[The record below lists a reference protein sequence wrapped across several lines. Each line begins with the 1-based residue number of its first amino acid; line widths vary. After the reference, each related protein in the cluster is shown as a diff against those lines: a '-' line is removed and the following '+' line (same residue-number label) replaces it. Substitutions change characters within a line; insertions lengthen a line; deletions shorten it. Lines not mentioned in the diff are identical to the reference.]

1 MRYASAEPAI
11 QPRPMSEINTTPLI
25 DVMLVLLI
33 MMIITIPVATNS
45 VEVNLPSDGVVG
57 PDPSINTI
65 VITQGGRVLW
75 NGEGISEAELPAV
88 LAQTALL
95 EPEPQLRFEPEA
107 AAAYGQTA
115 RVLWLIKRSGV
126 TNFGFAGNEKFRTF
140 GTGS

>member
-1 MRYASAEPAI
+1 MSYAAAVQA
-11 QPRPMSEINTTPLI
+11 QPISEINTTPLI

-33 MMIITIPVATNS
+33 MMIITIPLATNATEFDLPNGTEG
-45 VEVNLPSDGVVG
+45 VDPVVNTV
-57 PDPSINTI
+57 

-75 NGEGISEAELPAV
+75 NGDAIDEAALPGR

-95 EPEPQLRFEPEA
+95 DPEPQLRFEPEA
-107 AAAYGQTA
+107 AAAYGQSA

-126 TNFGFAGNEKFRTF
+126 TNFGFAGNERYRQF